1 MPSPAKTLWLQDF
14 KGLND
19 ANSPGQPPTHTPDEL
34 NVKHRF
40 GHVIAR
46 GGLTKYLGIS
56 TASDTTPIIGLFHYA
71 KASGTNL
78 LVRMTPTKARV
89 LNTGSVAWDDITGT
103 DLTGASTTRPQF
115 TIIDD
120 TLVFTNEGEDL
131 PRKYAGTGNTS
142 SIASGTSPYAKCIES
157 YLGFLF
163 LGNVSDSGAFT
174 DVFDGHRII
183 RYSDDWDNDWSLCE
197 GNELTLDETPG
208 NLVAMKRLGRDLICY
223 KDDGLVK
230 VRFIGGQVRFQ
241 QEKIAVDTGCIA
253 PLSVAAVA
261 DAAHVF
267 LGSDAVLYLVTPQEV
282 KPISYE
288 HLSNTLPPTFS
299 LGKLKYARAVVDSVA
314 DTYYLLYDRTGQS
327 GQFLD
332 SYVAYNFRSGEFSRG
347 RMGTTVIAAVEH
359 RPTALVSPTV
369 LLSTS
374 TLVEEFD
381 VGSDDDGTSISRY
394 VTTNWQGLG
403 EEGILQGARLVFKKV
418 PAGTIRVSVARDFS
432 ETFEFP
438 QHFHLKGGA
447 TDDLYTEI
455 FYRVP
460 NLYADWFNLKVSLH
474 PSTTGEISLRRI
486 GLEIIPVH
494 DDRNLPERGGSK
506 AAVV

>member
-19 ANSPGQPPTHTPDEL
+19 ANSPGKSPTTTPDEL

-46 GGLTKYLGIS
+46 GGLAKYLSIS
-56 TASDTTPIIGLFHYA
+56 TASATTPILGLFHYA

-78 LVRMTPTKARV
+78 AVRMTPTAVHV
-89 LNTGSVAWDDITGT
+89 LNTGTVAWDTITGT
-103 DLTGASTTRPQF
+103 ALTGASTTRPQA

-131 PRKYAGTGNTS
+131 PRKYTGSGNTA
-142 SIASGTSPYAKCIES
+142 SIASGTSPYAKCIEA

-183 RYSDDWDNDWSLCE
+183 RYSDDWDNDWTLCE

-208 NLVAMKRLGRDLICY
+208 NLVAMKVMGRDLICY

-230 VRFIGGQVRFQ
+230 VRFVGGQVRFQ
-241 QEKIAVDTGCIA
+241 QEKINVDVGCIA
-253 PLSVAAVA
+253 PLSVASVA
-261 DAAHVF
+261 DSAHIF
-267 LGSDAVLYLVTPQEV
+267 LGTDAVLYLVTPQEV
-282 KPISYE
+282 RPISYE
-288 HLSNTLPPTFS
+288 HLSNTLPTTFS
-299 LGKLKYARAVVDSVA
+299 LGKLKYARAVVDSTT
-314 DTYYLLYDRTGQS
+314 DTYYLFYDRTGQS
-327 GQFLD
+327 GQLLD
-332 SYVAYNFRSGEFSRG
+332 AYVSYNFRSGEFSRG
-347 RMGTTVIAAVEH
+347 RLGTTVVATVEH
-359 RPTALVSPTV
+359 RPTALVAPTV

-381 VGSDDDGTSISRY
+381 SGADDDGTSISRY

-403 EEGILQGARLVFKKV
+403 EEGVIQGARLIFKKV
-418 PAGTIRVSVARDFS
+418 AAGTVRISLATDFS
-432 ETFEFP
+432 ETYGFA
-438 QHFHLKGGA
+438 QHFNLKGGA
-447 TDDLYTEI
+447 NDDLYTELY
-455 FYRVP
+455 YRLP
-460 NLYADWFNLKVSLH
+460 NIYADWFNLKVSFH
-474 PSTTGEISLRRI
+474 PSTTGEIALRRV
-486 GLEIIPVH
+486 GLELMPLH

-506 AAVV
+506 ATVA